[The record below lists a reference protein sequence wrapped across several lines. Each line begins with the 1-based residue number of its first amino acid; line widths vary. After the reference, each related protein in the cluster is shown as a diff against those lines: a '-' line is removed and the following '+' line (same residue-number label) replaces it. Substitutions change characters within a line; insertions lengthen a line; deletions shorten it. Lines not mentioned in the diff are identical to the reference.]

1 MADASF
7 HGLVATQFLGA
18 FNDNIF
24 KQIVLLLFQAVP
36 LAVWESSAA
45 GTRDCQSLGL
55 FVFAI
60 PFVLFSGYAGF
71 LADRFGKRRV
81 IVLSKVAEI
90 VVMLLGT
97 GMLWWYVTHGW
108 SLVTLVGIASVLF
121 LMGMQSAFF
130 GPSKYGVLPELFRD
144 KDLPAANGVV
154 LMTTF
159 VAIILGVGAAGAL
172 MESWATQLWMVGCI
186 CVLIAVVGTATS
198 FTLRRPPPANPSLHF
213 QGMDTL
219 ALPADMRATLAND
232 RALRQAVIVSSIFWL
247 CAAVVHPAVI
257 AYGKEQLVL
266 GDTYTSLLT
275 AGISIGIAV
284 GSVVTG
290 YISGGA
296 IAWRSLRVGLAGMAG
311 CLLFLALWG
320 GEPDR
325 TVDVKVA
332 AVLLVLLGG
341 FTGMF
346 AVPVQVF
353 LQQRPPDALKGRMFA
368 TVNLL
373 NWVGIVASAGI
384 YQALVIAQRVFGW
397 STSTCFAIIAVPLV
411 VLAIGYRPQRLLA
424 MTRELSQSAA
434 ETDDGSRPYRADDDS
449 NPYQPP
455 GA

>member
-1 MADASF
+1 MPEADVHGSPTHLPTAPSPKELMADASF

-36 LAVWESSAA
+36 AAVFAGSDN
-45 GTRDCQSLGL
+45 GTRDCQSVGL
-55 FVFAI
+55 FVFAL

-90 VVMLLGT
+90 LVMLLGT
-97 GMLWWYVTHGW
+97 GMLWWFVTHGW
-108 SLVTLVGIASVLF
+108 SLVTLIGIASVLF

-144 KDLPAANGVV
+144 RDLPAANGVV

-159 VAIILGVGAAGAL
+159 VAIILGVAVAGYL
-172 MESWATQLWMVGCI
+172 MEWWGVELWMVGGV
-186 CVLIAVVGTATS
+186 CVLIAIVGTVTS
-198 FTLRRPPPANPSLHF
+198 LTLRKPPAANPGLHF

-219 ALPADMRATLAND
+219 ALPGDMRVTLKSD
-232 RALRQAVIVSSIFWL
+232 RALLQAVLVSSIFWL

-257 AYGKEQLVL
+257 AYGKDQLLL
-266 GDTYTSLLT
+266 GDSRTSLLT

-284 GSVVTG
+284 GSVATG
-290 YISGGA
+290 YLSAGA

-311 CLLFLALWG
+311 CLFFLAIWG
-320 GEPDR
+320 GAPNR
-325 TVDVKVA
+325 GVDLTVA

-373 NWVGIVASAGI
+373 NWVGILASAGI
-384 YQALVIAQRVFGW
+384 YQTLVICQRLFGW
-397 STSTCFAIIAVPLV
+397 SPSTSFAIIAVPLL
-411 VLAIGYRPQRLLA
+411 VLAIGYHPQRLLA
-424 MTRELSQSAA
+424 VTRQ
-434 ETDDGSRPYRADDDS
+434 GK
-449 NPYQPP
+449 
-455 GA
+455 